1 MDPINALQNLASQGT
16 RNPMPQMMNLSNQM
30 VMGGGNAN
38 PNVLQNM
45 MHVSCCVYFRCCL
58 HSPLEFFINYEFFQ
72 QRGNQPQPMQMGTIQ
87 GIRGQMT
94 GMMPNVRMNAMQQAN
109 MAAGGMNPNA
119 ISELIELH
127 FFGP

>member
-1 MDPINALQNLASQGT
+1 
-16 RNPMPQMMNLSNQM
+16 
-30 VMGGGNAN
+30 
-38 PNVLQNM
+38 
-45 MHVSCCVYFRCCL
+45 
-58 HSPLEFFINYEFFQ
+58 
-72 QRGNQPQPMQMGTIQ
+72 MQMGTIQ